1 VCRQKKGKSLY
12 KIKPRHDSGIKAKIS
27 MKT

>member
-1 VCRQKKGKSLY
+1 KSLY